1 MRNSCQGPLSSDP
14 PGLLRA
20 ISLLLGAWIVGAQG
34 PPMNHTR
41 GDSVLFPLSV
51 SVTSDLRAVEWT
63 FVTKKQDIVELQ
75 AGPQEVLP
83 TWIQERYKQ
92 RVHNVAGIS
101 LSLLDVTPEDSGTYE
116 AQVKFQSGTVQKQ
129 QFTLAVYEP
138 VPVPEIHRRPASR
151 ASAWCNVTLECR
163 LPGAGEGAAVTV
175 SWRRGDP
182 PEELAAAERRG
193 LSPDHRT
200 LSLAL
205 PLPRPN
211 ITSFTCLARSP
222 AQERSASI
230 QLGDPC
236 ASPDSS
242 TKAPDSELWDCS
254 SRELEVHD
262 RNITSHDPG
271 DPRGRT
277 VVLEKEEEEEEEE
290 GVGRERSRRHRSLLR
305 RAETTQPPR
314 GLLPVGRGGPSAES
328 RNPPSTIY
336 SEIQRFPAR
345 PPRRKT

>member
-1 MRNSCQGPLSSDP
+1 MERTSRGPG
-14 PGLLRA
+14 GLLRLA
-20 ISLLLGAWIVGAQG
+20 GFLSGAWIVGAQG

-41 GDSVLFPLSV
+41 GDSVLFPLNV

-63 FVTKKQDIVELQ
+63 FVTKKQAIVELRPGSQ
-75 AGPQEVLP
+75 GTLP
-83 TWIQERYKQ
+83 TWVQESYKQ

-101 LSLLDVTPEDSGTYE
+101 LRLLDVTPEDSGTYE

-138 VPVPEIHRRPASR
+138 VPVPEIHWRPASR
-151 ASAWCNVTLECR
+151 VSAWCNVTLECR

-182 PEELAAAERRG
+182 PEELAGAERRG

-205 PLPRPN
+205 PSPHPN
-211 ITSFTCLARSP
+211 VTSFTCLAHSP

-236 ASPDSS
+236 PSPESS
-242 TKAPDSELWDCS
+242 TKGAAS
-254 SRELEVHD
+254 SVNAFPL
-262 RNITSHDPG
+262 NGIISAA
-271 DPRGRT
+271 
-277 VVLEKEEEEEEEE
+277 LLL
-290 GVGRERSRRHRSLLR
+290 SLSLR
-305 RAETTQPPR
+305 MD
-314 GLLPVGRGGPSAES
+314 
-328 RNPPSTIY
+328 Y
-336 SEIQRFPAR
+336 D
-345 PPRRKT
+345 

>member
-242 TKAPDSELWDCS
+242 TKVPESWKYMIGILPPMILVTLGAALWFWKKKKKKKRKKAS
-254 SRELEVHD
+254 A
-262 RNITSHDPG
+262 
-271 DPRGRT
+271 
-277 VVLEKEEEEEEEE
+277 
-290 GVGRERSRRHRSLLR
+290 GREVGDTEVYYAELR
-305 RAETTQPPR
+305 PPNR
-314 GLLPVGRGGPSAES
+314 PVDYYQEVGRGGPSAES